1 MNIEQYDSDKFL
13 GGEGLSL
20 PNRSLL
26 KMDRINTQYKGR
38 IEKKKT
44 NINCY
49 NFRFYMKFYRLM

>member
-38 IEKKKT
+38 IEKKTKQIST
-44 NINCY
+44 AII
-49 NFRFYMKFYRLM
+49 FDFTWSSIT

>member
-1 MNIEQYDSDKFL
+1 MNIEQDDSDKFL

-38 IEKKKT
+38 IEIKKQIST
-44 NINCY
+44 AII
-49 NFRFYMKFYRLM
+49 FDFTWSSIT